1 MSRCTL
7 SKNFNLE
14 VAFLNFA
21 LIILFVLL
29 SRILPLALKVGI
41 CSLEGGLLSLKTA
54 LNDLSTGQETLLKV
68 TKSLILNHNSGLFI
82 EVLRA
87 EAQLLEDGCE
97 VILLLLVLSL
107 LLIRLLALLHLVSCL
122 VIDGLFED
130 LREES
135 LSVVVLP
142 ELLDVLFE
150 FKLPVGLG
158 KGSLLLLLDLL
169 VASALHLE
177 DALVS
182 LSLLALLGVF
192 LIHVATNLG
201 VSTDELIT
209 NVVLL
214 ASSDVARIVVLV
226 NVYFA
231 LRKIELSPADLF
243 FGLNA
248 RIESEF
254 LSHLQDNCLAFV
266 LSAAGDKVIIVD
278 GEILLLPL
286 VEIRIESDASVNKL
300 VLTALVSLEGLAAN
314 LLLTI
319 DKAILVTMV
328 IEVYLPDTAINL
340 NNLLPV
346 VR

>member
-1 MSRCTL
+1 M
-7 SKNFNLE
+7 
-14 VAFLNFA
+14 
-21 LIILFVLL
+21 
-29 SRILPLALKVGI
+29 
-41 CSLEGGLLSLKTA
+41 
-54 LNDLSTGQETLLKV
+54 
-68 TKSLILNHNSGLFI
+68 
-82 EVLRA
+82 
-87 EAQLLEDGCE
+87 
-97 VILLLLVLSL
+97 
-107 LLIRLLALLHLVSCL
+107 
-122 VIDGLFED
+122 
-130 LREES
+130 
-135 LSVVVLP
+135 
-142 ELLDVLFE
+142 
-150 FKLPVGLG
+150 
-158 KGSLLLLLDLL
+158 
-169 VASALHLE
+169 ASALHLE

-300 VLTALVSLEGLAAN
+300 VLTALVSLEGVAAN

-328 IEVYLPDTAINL
+328 IEVYLADTAVNL
-340 NNLLPV
+340 DNLLPV